1 MPQTYVRP
9 AQELRSNYAE
19 IAELVRENNHVIIT
33 DQGRNE
39 SVLISMEE
47 YRRYEEY
54 LHEEYIAKALEEA
67 EQQAKDPTVK
77 WLTHKEVWETLREK
91 YAL

>member
-1 MPQTYVRP
+1 
-9 AQELRSNYAE
+9 
-19 IAELVRENNHVIIT
+19 
-33 DQGRNE
+33 
-39 SVLISMEE
+39 MEE